1 MQTEEHALFRIIIN
15 PNEIIRTMNITDNR
29 YIKIAKKLLSENA
42 NVKAIT
48 DNRYTYGDIKKL
60 VAEIGSINAQTA
72 RKMMRVRAHAGFM
85 HYVKYI

>member
-1 MQTEEHALFRIIIN
+1 
-15 PNEIIRTMNITDNR
+15 MNITDNR
-29 YIKIAKKLLSENA
+29 YIKIAKKLLSEKA

-85 HYVKYI
+85 HYLKYIWLYQKSEKKSRLKT